1 MMFKRLMMTAAALAA
16 VATVS
21 GPAAAQTGGP
31 LTLVYACDKE
41 SEPCKTWETQWE
53 PLFTASPAS
62 KKVTIRKVNAPT
74 KKALLQQSSWPA
86 DLRWVLDV
94 FLMSQEGVQD
104 GYDTPRFFLLQ
115 DNSIS
120 FASAGNNGW
129 REFMWPTILDMTNT
143 RP

>member
-1 MMFKRLMMTAAALAA
+1 MFFKRFMMTAAALAA
-16 VATVS
+16 VATMS
-21 GPAAAQTGGP
+21 GPAAAQSGGP
-31 LTLVYACDKE
+31 LTLVYACDVQ
-41 SEPCKTWETQWE
+41 SEPCKTWEKQWE
-53 PLFTASPAS
+53 PIFTASPAS
-62 KKVTIRKVNAPT
+62 KKVTIRKINAPT

-86 DLRWVLDV
+86 DLRWLLDV

-120 FASAGNNGW
+120 FTSTGVNGW